1 MGEKSCSLLNKMN
14 QRRRVPIRTA
24 RYETSS
30 PKRPMP
36 MRTPVVP
43 AAAGAAA
50 PEPKR
55 ITLATS
61 SNPTLRV
68 IPLGGVEEVG
78 KNITAIEYGDDII
91 VVDMGLAFPDEN
103 MPGIDYVIPDTKYLQ
118 ENKRKIRGILFTHG
132 HLDHIGA
139 APYILPKLG
148 DPPVYTM
155 PLTAAMIEKRLE
167 EFHLNGRSRIHVL
180 SKDDVLQL
188 GVFTIRIFRLNHNI
202 PDCVGFSIKVSG
214 YHMVYTTDWK
224 FDHTPVDEK
233 PAEFDKIAHF
243 GSEGVDLL
251 LSDSTNSTKP
261 GYTLSEKDL
270 GHTILNIIKSAEGR
284 VIFATFSSLVS
295 RLQQAIDAA
304 VKTDRKV
311 VITGRSMIETVEIAH
326 GLGYMNIPK
335 KTVINAESAK
345 RLPDSKV
352 LILTTGSQ
360 GEEAAALARIA
371 RQEHKFIRIKPGDT
385 VVLSSSP
392 IPGNERAVAAVMND
406 LTRQGAHVLYQKI
419 LDVHSSGH
427 GNQEDLKLMISLIK
441 PKFFMPIHGEHYLLV
456 AHGDLAASIGIP
468 RENIFLMD
476 NGSVLEINSKKEARK
491 IDAKLASGL
500 IFVDGLGVGDI
511 GEVVLRDRQVMAKD
525 GMVVVIL
532 QVDRRTGRLVNSPDI
547 ISRGFVYMKG
557 AEDLI
562 REMKHEV
569 RKVVETQ
576 NHKPHEANYTYIR
589 NQIRDQMGEF
599 LFQRT
604 ERRPM
609 ILPVVIE
616 V

>member
-1 MGEKSCSLLNKMN
+1 MHQ
-14 QRRRVPIRTA
+14 QRKRVPIRTA
-24 RYETSS
+24 RYDSRGPRRGGGLVPNLSQEPRIPTPSHAPQQILGAKMEIKKTGSPTSL
-30 PKRPMP
+30 K
-36 MRTPVVP
+36 
-43 AAAGAAA
+43 
-50 PEPKR
+50 
-55 ITLATS
+55 
-61 SNPTLRV
+61 V

-118 ENKRKIRGILFTHG
+118 EHKKKIRGVLFTHG

-139 APYILPKLG
+139 TPYILPKLG

-167 EFHLNGRSRIHVL
+167 EFHLKGRSRIHVI

-188 GVFTIRIFRLNHNI
+188 GAFTVRPFRLNHNI
-202 PDCVGFSIKVSG
+202 PDCVGFSIKTPTH
-214 YHMVYTTDWK
+214 HMVYTTDWK

-233 PAEFDKIAHF
+233 PAEFNKIAHF
-243 GSEGVDLL
+243 GAEGVDLL
-251 LSDSTNSTKP
+251 LSDSTNATKA

-270 GHTILNIIKSAEGR
+270 GKTILNIIKSAEGR

-295 RLQQAIDAA
+295 RLQQAINAA
-304 VKTDRKV
+304 VETDRKV
-311 VITGRSMIETVEIAH
+311 VIAGRSMIETVEIAH
-326 GLGYMNIPK
+326 GLGYMKIPK
-335 KTVINAESAK
+335 KTVITAEASK
-345 RLPDSKV
+345 KLPDSKV

-371 RQEHKFIRIKPGDT
+371 RQEHKFIRIKAGDT

-456 AHGDLAASIGIP
+456 AHGDLAASIGLP

-476 NGSVLEINSKKEARK
+476 NGSILDISDKKDAKK
-491 IDAKLASGL
+491 IDAKLADGL

-525 GMVVVIL
+525 GMVVIIM
-532 QVDRRTGRLVNSPDI
+532 QVARRDGRLVNAPDI

>member
-1 MGEKSCSLLNKMN
+1 MI
-14 QRRRVPIRTA
+14 QRKRVPIRTA
-24 RYETSS
+24 RYET
-30 PKRPMP
+30 PAVRRPIPQRPAMP
-36 MRTPVVP
+36 AQAPVNGNPRPV
-43 AAAGAAA
+43 
-50 PEPKR
+50 ENR
-55 ITLATS
+55 IEIKKPSGDAVLK
-61 SNPTLRV
+61 V
-68 IPLGGVEEVG
+68 IPLGGVEDVG

-91 VVDMGLAFPDEN
+91 VVDMGFAFPDEN

-118 ENKRKIRGILFTHG
+118 DNKKKIRGVLFTHG

-139 APYILPKLG
+139 TPFILPKLG
-148 DPPVYTM
+148 DPPIYTM
-155 PLTAAMIEKRLE
+155 PLTAAMIERRLE
-167 EFHLNGRSRIHVL
+167 EYHLKGRSRIHVI

-188 GVFTIRIFRLNHNI
+188 GAFTIRPFRLNHNI
-202 PDCVGFSIKVSG
+202 PDCVGFSIKTPAH
-214 YHMVYTTDWK
+214 HMVYTTDWK

-233 PAEFDKIAHF
+233 PAEFGKIAHF
-243 GSEGVDLL
+243 GAEGVDLL
-251 LSDSTNSTKP
+251 LSDSTNATKP

-270 GHTILNIIKSAEGR
+270 GHTILNIIKSAQGR

-295 RLQQAIDAA
+295 RLQQVIDAA

-311 VITGRSMIETVEIAH
+311 VIAGRSMIETVEVAH
-326 GLGYMNIPK
+326 GLGYMRIPK
-335 KTVINAESAK
+335 KTVITAESAK
-345 RLPDSKV
+345 KLPDNKV

-371 RQEHKFIRIKPGDT
+371 RQEHKFIRIKAGDT

-456 AHGDLAASIGIP
+456 AHGDLAASIGMP
-468 RENIFLMD
+468 KENIFLMD
-476 NGSVLEINSKKEARK
+476 NGSVLDINDKKEARK
-491 IDAKLASGL
+491 TDAKLADGL

-525 GMVVVIL
+525 GMVVIIM
-532 QVDRRTGRLVNSPDI
+532 QVARRDGRLVNAPDI

-576 NHKPHEANYTYIR
+576 NHKPHEANYTYLPR
-589 NQIRDQMGEF
+589 S
-599 LFQRT
+599 
-604 ERRPM
+604 ERRSD
-609 ILPVVIE
+609 LLLGWSCLS
-616 V
+616 

>member
-1 MGEKSCSLLNKMN
+1 MN

-24 RYETSS
+24 RYD
-30 PKRPMP
+30 
-36 MRTPVVP
+36 
-43 AAAGAAA
+43 AGA
-50 PEPKR
+50 PRQRPGLVRQEPARPIQAMRPQQIQPASIEIKKPG
-55 ITLATS
+55 S
-61 SNPTLRV
+61 PTPLKV

-78 KNITAIEYGDDII
+78 KNITAIEYGNDII

-118 ENKRKIRGILFTHG
+118 ENKKKIRGVLFTHG

-139 APYILPKLG
+139 TPYILPKLG
-148 DPPVYTM
+148 DPPIYTM

-167 EFHLNGRSRIHVL
+167 EFHLKGRSPIHVL
-180 SKDDVLQL
+180 NKDDVLQL
-188 GVFTIRIFRLNHNI
+188 GAFNIRLFRLNHNI
-202 PDCVGFSIKVSG
+202 PDCVGFSIKTPG
-214 YHMVYTTDWK
+214 GHHMVYTTDWK

-233 PAEFDKIAHF
+233 PAEFDKIAHY
-243 GSEGVDLL
+243 GAEGVDLL

-261 GYTLSEKDL
+261 GYTLSERDL
-270 GHTILNIIKSAEGR
+270 GHTILNIIKSAQGR

-311 VITGRSMIETVEIAH
+311 VIAGRSMIETVEIAH
-326 GLGYMNIPK
+326 GLGYMKIPK
-335 KTVINAESAK
+335 KTVITAEASK
-345 RLPDSKV
+345 RLPDNKI

-371 RQEHKFIRIKPGDT
+371 RQEHKFIRIKSGDT

-427 GNQEDLKLMISLIK
+427 GNHEDLKLMISLIK
-441 PKFFMPIHGEHYLLV
+441 PKYFMPIHGEHYLLV

-476 NGSVLEINSKKEARK
+476 NGSVLEITKNSAKK
-491 IDAKLASGL
+491 IDAKLADGL

-532 QVDRRTGRLVNSPDI
+532 QVERRTGRLVNSPDI